1 MSFNHK
7 EHIHSE
13 HKHHKAEHYKDD
25 IHSGHGHHHHGG
37 PSNIGWAVLLNVII
51 TLAQVIGGLWA
62 GSLALLSDAAHNF
75 SDVIALVI
83 SYFANKLAKRPY
95 TDSKTFGYK
104 RAEIIAAFMNVSS
117 IIVIAIFIFLEGM
130 ERWGKAVEIN
140 GMVVMLL
147 AGLSIAVNGGSVLLI
162 AKESKDNINMRSAYV
177 HLFSD
182 MLTSVAV
189 LISGAATYYFKWTW
203 LDSLLSI
210 GIAVYLIY
218 ISIQMLLE
226 TLRVLMQFAP
236 DDFEPQ
242 KMYDEIVAIDG
253 IVGVHHMHAWAL
265 TDRAYHF
272 EGHIEF
278 KEDILLSA
286 VGSKL
291 DEVRGICQS
300 KGFSHMT
307 LEAEYAPDHD
317 RSMIEKNC

>member
-1 MSFNHK
+1 MAFDHKHTHDHK
-7 EHIHSE
+7 EHDHP
-13 HKHHKAEHYKDD
+13 
-25 IHSGHGHHHHGG
+25 GNGHHHHHHGD

-104 RAEIIAAFMNVSS
+104 RAEIIAAFINVSS
-117 IIVIAIFIFLEGM
+117 IIVIAIFIFLEGI
-130 ERWGKAVEIN
+130 ERWGEAAEIN

-189 LISGAATYYFKWTW
+189 LVSGAAVHYLKWTW

-265 TDRAYHF
+265 TDRACHF
-272 EGHIEF
+272 EAHIEF
-278 KEDILLSA
+278 GKDILLSE
-286 VGSKL
+286 VGLKL
-291 DEVRGICQS
+291 DKVRAICIA
-300 KGFSHMT
+300 KGFSHIT

-317 RSMIEKNC
+317 RPIIEKNC